1 MKKKKYDFSGYAT
14 VFNVKCADGRII
26 KSGAFKDNE
35 GTEVPI
41 VWEHMHD
48 SPENVLGHSILTN
61 DEKGVYARCS
71 FNNNPLAKAARELV
85 KNGDVKSFSIH
96 ANRVQETN
104 GVVTHGNIIEVSL
117 VLSGAN
123 PKAKIDNIAFE
134 HSDGSI
140 VESEDEVIIESGLPI
155 ETDVEEEDSDD
166 IEHSDDD
173 GETIGDIF
181 NTLNEKQKKAVYAIV
196 AEITGDVEHSD
207 DDGEVIEMNV
217 FEKNKKKNENAGS
230 GGKTLTQS
238 QITTIFKD
246 AEKLG
251 SFKQSVLSHAQEYGI
266 ENIEYLFPDA
276 HEINTPPDFIS
287 RDMEWV
293 GDFLDSCSHSPFA
306 KVKMTHADITMEEAR
321 AKGYIKGTKKKDE
334 VFKLLKREVGPTTV
348 YKRQKLDR
356 DDLLDITSF
365 NVIPWLKSEMKTM
378 WREEMARAILIGDGR
393 DVDNPDKID
402 ESCIIPIWG
411 EDELYAKHIV
421 LDADVEGDAKI
432 EAVIRA
438 MGDYKGSGVPKLY
451 STRKEMTSLLLLKD
465 KIGRRLYQSQAAL
478 ANEMGVSKIVHVD
491 PMEGQTRDLEDGT
504 TVKLVGIIVNPR
516 DYQIGTNKGG
526 EATWFEGFDID
537 YNQYKY
543 LYEGRCSGAL
553 RKLESAIVIEQKVPA
568 KPTPPPVETTSLF

>member
-35 GTEVPI
+35 GAEVPI

-155 ETDVEEEDSDD
+155 ETDAEEEDGDD

-207 DDGEVIEMNV
+207 DDEEVIEMNV
-217 FEKNKKKNENAGS
+217 FEKKKKVGD
-230 GGKTLTQS
+230 GGKTLTHS
-238 QITTIFKD
+238 QIKEIFSD
-246 AEKLG
+246 AEKCG
-251 SFKQSVLSHAQEYGI
+251 SLKESVLSHAQSYGI
-266 ENIEYLFPDA
+266 ENIDYLFPDA
-276 HEINTPPDFIS
+276 KELNTPPDFIS

-293 GDFLDSCSHSPFA
+293 STVLGECTHSPFA
-306 KVKMTHADITMEEAR
+306 RIKMTHADITADEAR
-321 AKGYIKGTKKKDE
+321 AKGYVKGNFKKEE
-334 VFKLLKREVGPTTV
+334 VIKLLKRVISPTTI
-348 YKRQKLDR
+348 YKKQKLDR
-356 DDLLDITSF
+356 DDIIDITDF
-365 NVIPWLKSEMKTM
+365 NVVAWLKAEMKM
-378 WREEMARAILIGDGR
+378 MLREELARAILISDGR
-393 DVDNPDKID
+393 DAEDEDKIN
-402 ESCIIPIWG
+402 EENIIPIWK
-411 EDELYAKHIV
+411 ENELYAHHIV
-421 LDADVEGDAKI
+421 LDADVEGEAKI
-432 EAVIRA
+432 EAIMHSMV
-438 MGDYKGSGVPKLY
+438 DYKGSGSPAMF
-451 STRKEMTSLLLLKD
+451 TTNKEVIDLLLLKD
-465 KIGRRLYQSQAAL
+465 KIGRRLYPTESSL
-478 ANEMGVSKIVHVD
+478 ASEMGVSRLVKVE
-491 PMEGQTRDLEDGT
+491 PMDGQTRELDDGT
-504 TVKLVGIIVNPR
+504 KVKLVSIVVNLR

-526 EATWFEGFDID
+526 ETTFFDDFDID

-543 LYEGRCSGAL
+543 LYETRCSGAL
-553 RKLESAIVIEQKVPA
+553 KKLASAIVIEQKLPVT
-568 KPTPPPVETTSLF
+568 PTPPVNPTSLF